1 MKYLFTTCLL
11 ALSFGAIAQLEGT
24 RFPDMETETVE
35 DEIVNIP
42 NDVSDKYTLL
52 GLAYSKKA
60 GDDLNTWFSPVY
72 NKFIKETT
80 GVFASFSYDINVFF
94 IPMFTGIKAVATSAA
109 KKKTANELDP
119 LLIPNILFYK
129 GDLKTYKDALEFD
142 KKDVPYMFLLDKEGN
157 IVYATSGEY
166 TDEKIEAIEEIL
178 DSL

>member
-1 MKYLFTTCLL
+1 MKYLFTVCLL

-42 NDVSDKYTLL
+42 DDVTDKYTLL

-60 GDDLNTWFSPVY
+60 EDDLNTWFSPVY
-72 NKFIKETT
+72 NKFIKEST
-80 GVFASFSYDINVFF
+80 GVFAGFSYDINVFF
-94 IPMFTGIKAVATSAA
+94 VPMFTGIKAAATSTA
-109 KKKTANELDP
+109 KKKTAKELDP

-142 KKDVPYMFLLDKEGN
+142 EKDVPYMFLLDKEGN